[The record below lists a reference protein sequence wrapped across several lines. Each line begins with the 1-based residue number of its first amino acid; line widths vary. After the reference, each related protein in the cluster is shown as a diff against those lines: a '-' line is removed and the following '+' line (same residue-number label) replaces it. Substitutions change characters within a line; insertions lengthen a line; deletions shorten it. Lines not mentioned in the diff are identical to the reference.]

1 VLLPAQSLTITSPT
15 ADTVWEAGTVQSITW
30 TIRAPDPSAG
40 RIPVRLL
47 YQVGPRGTWT
57 EIGRTEAYRQS
68 YEWDIP
74 ASAVGQVTVRAI
86 WSLSIPLT
94 VNSPTFRVSGIRSS
108 VKKIPTTVSSVKRAP
123 TPASDYR
130 LESVSFQDGRSLD
143 EGILYS
149 PTTVNEMRLLVRI
162 AWNKVPG
169 RFGIQCENHKLTILD
184 SRGRL
189 ILNPARVPAP
199 GGDGLIDM
207 PVMVRIPA
215 RLREDSSYSFRVRFH
230 PAVPDCDA
238 DASNNERLCNT
249 RLIQMGGNDLVVRV
263 VEAGR
268 HRPKGLLNDN
278 YLRVTF
284 EIMNP
289 SGTDPLREVEV
300 LVEVEGVSMAR
311 VRERFEN
318 LEPGVWVR
326 RTVLMGPHRTQ
337 HLSGERLA
345 LVTVDPEN
353 RIAEL
358 REDNNRDGKRFRWN

>member
-1 VLLPAQSLTITSPT
+1 
-15 ADTVWEAGTVQSITW
+15 
-30 TIRAPDPSAG
+30 
-40 RIPVRLL
+40 
-47 YQVGPRGTWT
+47 
-57 EIGRTEAYRQS
+57 
-68 YEWDIP
+68 
-74 ASAVGQVTVRAI
+74 
-86 WSLSIPLT
+86 
-94 VNSPTFRVSGIRSS
+94 
-108 VKKIPTTVSSVKRAP
+108 
-123 TPASDYR
+123 
-130 LESVSFQDGRSLD
+130 
-143 EGILYS
+143 
-149 PTTVNEMRLLVRI
+149 
-162 AWNKVPG
+162 
-169 RFGIQCENHKLTILD
+169 
-184 SRGRL
+184 
-189 ILNPARVPAP
+189 
-199 GGDGLIDM
+199 
-207 PVMVRIPA
+207 
-215 RLREDSSYSFRVRFH
+215 
-230 PAVPDCDA
+230 
-238 DASNNERLCNT
+238 
-249 RLIQMGGNDLVVRV
+249 

-268 HRPKGLLNDN
+268 HRPKGILNDN